1 MRTRLHHSLYQ
12 KQLLTR
18 WQVPCTV
25 LGLFPRIDG
34 QSGGCCIQSHAAKA
48 RQFAVLSSYKV
59 GQRRWLRL
67 TASKDMS
74 VSRTYSDMQLVQAS
88 RGAIEMG

>member
-34 QSGGCCIQSHAAKA
+34 QSGDAVSNRMLQKLGN
-48 RQFAVLSSYKV
+48 FAVLSSYKV
-59 GQRRWLRL
+59 GQRRWLWL

-74 VSRTYSDMQLVQAS
+74 VSRTYSGMQLVQAS